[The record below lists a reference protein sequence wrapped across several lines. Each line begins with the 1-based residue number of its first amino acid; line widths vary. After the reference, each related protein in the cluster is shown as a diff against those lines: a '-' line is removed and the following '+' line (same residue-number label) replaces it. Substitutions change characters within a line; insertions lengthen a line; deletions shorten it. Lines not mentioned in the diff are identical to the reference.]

1 MTNYE
6 KLNEELRNEGVPE
19 YEFMGEKGQP
29 LDSLVNTKISAKPFK
44 QILIKYLEL
53 LKGKELEMVIRSL
66 SEKGMKDVS
75 IKLLVILNNKEKY
88 PNLELWS
95 VGNALSLIDDKTT
108 YSEILKICK
117 LSKFGSSRQM
127 LMKTLRK
134 INNEE
139 SFEVLIKS
147 LEDESI
153 RGHAIDEL
161 RKWGDVRALKPIENT
176 KVIEGLFEAKAKK
189 KAIEKLKNGS

>member
-1 MTNYE
+1 MTYYE

-19 YEFMGEKGQP
+19 HEFMGEKGQP
-29 LDSLVNTKISAKPFK
+29 LDSLVNTKISAKPFR
-44 QILIKYLEL
+44 QILIKYLEI
-53 LKGKELEMVIRSL
+53 LKGKELEMVIRAL

-75 IKLLVILNNKEKY
+75 NKLLVILNNNEKY
-88 PNLELWS
+88 PNLALWS

-108 YSEILKICK
+108 YSEVLQICK
-117 LSKFGSSRQM
+117 TSKFGASRQM

-134 INNEE
+134 MNNEE
-139 SFEVLIKS
+139 SFEVLIES
-147 LEDESI
+147 LKDESI